1 VIEVEMNDIKLEYRV
16 RYQWWRLLE
25 HILGKGPASTRF
37 ASKRLEVN
45 ELASRQLQVQGF
57 GKSLEI
63 PRIKNLS
70 DSDFKR
76 NFLHKGLPV
85 VMEGKAKEWN
95 CTKTWSPQWLS
106 QHFGSD
112 PVSLIDASPEDMTN
126 INYEVQNVTLGD
138 VLKAMDSGDIS
149 KYSRF
154 NRILY
159 DHPELLADFDW
170 RWLYK
175 MRNVLSSGNT
185 FQVFI
190 GGKGTRTQL
199 HCASEHNLFTQVYG
213 QKHWYIYEP
222 ACDIIFDPPVTG
234 TPYFHSAFDPDAP
247 DYSRF
252 PGAQFLNR
260 WECELSPGDVL
271 FNPPSWWHHV
281 TNLTGSIGVG
291 FRWFG
296 AIDCF
301 KISFMQALLTV
312 GATNPPI
319 WVAAKNRTD
328 FASIFSY
335 MNAQRLKREK
345 GS

>member
-1 VIEVEMNDIKLEYRV
+1 MSDIRFSS
-16 RYQWWRLLE
+16 RAAYQYWRLME
-25 HILGKGPASTRF
+25 HLFGGGPASTRYQQQR
-37 ASKRLEVN
+37 SDVKSDVLK
-45 ELASRQLQVQGF
+45 QLQSAGSGRVR
-57 GKSLEI
+57 EI
-63 PRIKNLS
+63 PREKNIS
-70 DSDFKR
+70 DKDFKR
-76 NFLHKGLPV
+76 QYLSQGKPV
-85 VMEGKAKEWN
+85 ILEGRAREWA
-95 CTKTWSPQWLS
+95 CVKRWSPQWLAE
-106 QHFGSD
+106 HYGSD

-126 INYEVQNVTLGD
+126 INYEVMNATLAD
-138 VLKAMDSGDIS
+138 VLLAMDSGDIT

-159 DHPELLADFDW
+159 DHPELVEDFDW

-175 MRNVLSSGNT
+175 MRNLISSGNT

-213 QKHWYIYEP
+213 QKHWYIYSP
-222 ACDIIFDPPVTG
+222 HYDVVFDPPVTG

-247 DYSRF
+247 NFELF
-252 PGAQFLNR
+252 PAAKYVET

-296 AIDCF
+296 AVDCF

-328 FASIFSY
+328 FATIFNY
-335 MNAQRLKREK
+335 MNAKRLKREQ
-345 GS
+345 GSGS